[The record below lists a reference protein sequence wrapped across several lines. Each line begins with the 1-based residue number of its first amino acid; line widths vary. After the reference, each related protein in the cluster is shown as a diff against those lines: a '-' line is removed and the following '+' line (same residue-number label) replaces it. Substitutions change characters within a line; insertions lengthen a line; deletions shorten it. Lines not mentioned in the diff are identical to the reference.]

1 MFPTRIPF
9 TDMSELD
16 SIRQALT
23 DHPIVRVAL
32 VFGSVASGEAGP
44 TSDVD
49 VAVAA
54 DRPLTS
60 SERKALIEA
69 VAIATGRPV
78 DLVDLLADG
87 GPVLKQALSTGK
99 LVLCL
104 DRRVWE
110 RVILRQIYYE
120 ADFMPIYRSILAERR
135 RQWIGT

>member
-1 MFPTRIPF
+1 MT
-9 TDMSELD
+9 ELD
-16 SIRQALT
+16 AIRQALSE
-23 DHPIVRVAL
+23 HGLVRVAL

-44 TSDVD
+44 ESDVD

-54 DRPLTS
+54 DRLLS
-60 SERKALIEA
+60 SAERMALIEA
-69 VAIATGRPV
+69 IAVATNRPV

-104 DRRVWE
+104 DRSVWE

-135 RQWIGT
+135 KKWTGA